1 MAGTR
6 RSRKPEKIT
15 SLSQLAERLR
25 ERVRE
30 RIASGDYTP
39 GHPAVPDLSSYATE
53 SIPDGEHQ
61 IDVFNTKP

>member
-1 MAGTR
+1 MASKK
-6 RSRKPEKIT
+6 RSQKPGKIT

-39 GHPAVPDLSSYATE
+39 GRPAGASDLQLE
-53 SIPDGEHQ
+53 DDRGE
-61 IDVFNTKP
+61 